1 MHTTSVPERADSA
14 ASALRPSWWWGFALF
29 AAVSAVHIVALA
41 TGETD
46 IAAPTKLA
54 LMPALAIAAM
64 WAGRGGPS
72 TTAHQLLYIAI
83 ALSWLGD
90 GAGTF
95 FPWFEDELPMM
106 LLCFGLAHIAYIV
119 LFLRFLAVR
128 RFPRWSL
135 VYAVWWVVLVA
146 VLWPHLGALAIPVA
160 IYGLVL
166 GGTAAAST
174 RSSVIVASGGALFL
188 ASDSVL
194 AFRIFL
200 PGAMPDWT
208 SPLIM
213 LTYCAGQGLIV
224 AGAILALRGAAAPRG
239 SATR

>member
-1 MHTTSVPERADSA
+1 MPTTSVPERAASA
-14 ASALRPSWWWGFALF
+14 ASTLRPSWWWGFALF
-29 AAVSAVHIVALA
+29 AAVSTVHIVALA
-41 TGETD
+41 AGATA
-46 IAAPTKLA
+46 IAGPTKLA

-72 TTAHQLLYIAI
+72 APAHMLLYVAI

-95 FPWFEDELPMM
+95 FPWFDDELPMM
-106 LLCFGLAHIAYIV
+106 LLCFGLAHVAYIV

-128 RFPRWSL
+128 RFPAWSL
-135 VYAVWWVVLVA
+135 AYAVWWIVLVA
-146 VLWPHLGALAIPVA
+146 VLWPHLGALAIAVA
-160 IYGLVL
+160 VYGLVL

-174 RSSVIVASGGALFL
+174 RSSAVVATGGALFL
-188 ASDSVL
+188 ASDSIL

-200 PGAMPDWT
+200 PDAMPDWT
-208 SPLIM
+208 SPLVM

-224 AGAILALRGAAAPRG
+224 AGSVLALRGAATSRG
-239 SATR
+239 RTKT

>member
-1 MHTTSVPERADSA
+1 MHATPTPAPTA
-14 ASALRPSWWWGFALF
+14 AAQLRPSWWWGFALY
-29 AAVSAVHIVALA
+29 AVVSAVHIVALA
-41 TGETD
+41 VGVDEV
-46 IAAPTKLA
+46 AGPTKLA

-72 TTAHQLLYIAI
+72 TRAHQLLYIAI

-95 FPWFEDELPMM
+95 FPFADDELPMM

-119 LFLRFLAVR
+119 LFLRFLAER
-128 RFPRWSL
+128 RFPAWSL
-135 VYAVWWVVLVA
+135 AYVAWWIVLVL
-146 VLWPHLGALAIPVA
+146 VLWPHLGALAFPVA

-166 GGTAAAST
+166 GGTAAASA
-174 RSSVIVASGGALFL
+174 RSTAVVASGGALFL
-188 ASDSVL
+188 ASDTVL

-200 PGAMPDWT
+200 PDAMPDWT
-208 SPLIM
+208 SPLVM

-224 AGAILALRGAAAPRG
+224 LGAIVALRRRT
-239 SATR
+239 TR